1 MYPIL
6 QSHAGK
12 LLLIFLF
19 LVILFP
25 LGAAGIIVPRMDIFT
40 HGVWEDERVKLQS
53 FGDLEIGLEGGVK
66 LGGELSFRL
75 RADDLEALDPVT
87 NPGNLVFKHAAVTIY
102 DLMNL
107 PLDVGYF
114 MGEGDILCEGAT
126 FTSLFGTWNFATAYT
141 GYSYFSI
148 DNLYEGITRINGTG
162 IKISSDL
169 GTESLRVQG
178 YTYQDNSLEKGEYTS
193 VIRGLF
199 DTEYL
204 KTEVFISASY
214 PQSTAGT
221 YGAGLMFYYQ
231 PSDVGEFFTQIGI
244 PRWDPGNDSFDV
256 DLFYFLFE
264 PRLKFGL
271 LSVNMTYLLR
281 PAVYLNQLTGEEGNM
296 DLNINFLLGRP
307 EVTPISGGL
316 ESTMKLNTN
325 AGDDPDS
332 NFFNLTVSPYFGAI
346 TAGVVWDFKFKVNIV
361 RNESTPMFEGFV
373 GVKAEF

>member
-6 QSHAGK
+6 RSHAGK
-12 LLLIFLF
+12 LLLIFIF
-19 LVILFP
+19 SAILFP

-40 HGVWEDERVKLQS
+40 QGVWEDERVKLQS

-114 MGEGDILCEGAT
+114 VGEGDILCEGAT
-126 FTSLFGTWNFATAYT
+126 FTKLFGTWNFATAYT

-169 GTESLRVQG
+169 GTETLRLQG

-204 KTEVFISASY
+204 KTEAFISASY

-231 PSDVGEFFTQIGI
+231 PSEVGEFFTQIGI
-244 PRWDPGNDSFDV
+244 PRWDPVNDSFDV

-264 PRLKFGL
+264 PRLKFGI

-281 PAVYLNQLTGEEGNM
+281 PAVYLNQPTGEEGNM

-307 EVTPISGGL
+307 EVTPISGGV